1 MQMDL
6 RKQFFKQLLEIAK
19 KDKDVI
25 CLVGDLGFSFYEK
38 YAKELPNQFINCGCS
53 EQNMVGLA
61 TGLAL
66 AGKKPYCY
74 SVTIFMLLRPLEQIR
89 NSCYNKADVKFCG
102 TGASPFLGFSHNFQ
116 GNENEED
123 ILKNL
128 PIKRFYPKSEK
139 GLERALKT
147 KGPSFIKL

>member
-1 MQMDL
+1 MNKDL
-6 RKQFFKQLLEIAK
+6 RKQFFSCLLKIAK

-25 CLVGDLGFSFYEK
+25 LLVGDLGFSFYEE
-38 YAKELPNQFINCGCS
+38 YAKELPEQFINCGCA
-53 EQNMVGLA
+53 EQNMVGVA

-74 SVTIFMLLRPLEQIR
+74 SGTIFMLLRPLEQIR
-89 NSCYNKADVKFCG
+89 NACYNKANVKFVG

-116 GNENEED
+116 GHENEVD

-128 PIKRFYPKSEK
+128 PIKRFYPKDEK
-139 GLERALKT
+139 ELNQALKA
-147 KGPSFIKL
+147 KGTAFIRL